1 MGYKPSRTLYRLKF
15 EDHPGLEVVAKST
28 SVEKLMELMGLVEK
42 VGVLDEAE
50 LDAGSFGLIEQVLRG
65 FAGIL
70 HSWNV
75 EEEDDTPIP
84 ATYEGL
90 ITQEL
95 PFVMEVVNAAVEAMS
110 TAPPPLSKNSGGDAA
125 LEASIP
131 MTPIEDAIP
140 AS

>member
-1 MGYKPSRTLYRLKF
+1 MGYKPARTLYRLKF

-28 SVEKLMELMGLVEK
+28 SVERLMGLMGLVEK
-42 VGVLDEAE
+42 VGDLDEA
-50 LDAGSFGLIEQVLRG
+50 AIATNFGLVEQVLRG
-65 FAGIL
+65 FAEIL

-75 EEEDDTPIP
+75 EDDDDTPIP

-95 PFVMEVVNAAVEAMS
+95 PFVMEVVNAAVEAIS
-110 TAPPPLSKNSGGDAA
+110 TAPPPLPKNSSADPT

-131 MTPIEDAIP
+131 MTPIDQSPE
-140 AS
+140 S

>member
-1 MGYKPSRTLYRLKF
+1 MGYKPTRTLYRLKF

-28 SVEKLMELMGLVEK
+28 SVEKLMGLMGLVEK
-42 VGVLDEAE
+42 VGDLEEAE
-50 LDAGSFGLIEQVLRG
+50 ILSGGFGVVEQVLRG

-70 HSWNV
+70 HAWNV
-75 EEEDDTPIP
+75 EDDDDTPVP

-95 PFVMEVVNAAVEAMS
+95 GFVMEVVNAAVEAIS
-110 TAPPPLSKNSGGDAA
+110 TAPPPLPKNSSADPA

-131 MTPIEDAIP
+131 MTPIEENP

>member
-28 SVEKLMELMGLVEK
+28 SVEKLMGLMGLVEK
-42 VGVLDEAE
+42 VGVLDE
-50 LDAGSFGLIEQVLRG
+50 DAIASNFGLVEQVLRG
-65 FAGIL
+65 FAEIL

-75 EEEDDTPIP
+75 EDEDDNPIP

-90 ITQEL
+90 ITQEM
-95 PFVMEVVNAAVEAMS
+95 PFVMEVVNAAVEAIS
-110 TAPPPLSKNSGGDAA
+110 TAPPPLPKSSSAGAA

-131 MTPIEDAIP
+131 MTPMDQSP